1 VIPEYVT
8 FSNLIVDDIVLS
20 DGRSFMNTLGGAGT
34 HALIGMRAWSE
45 RLGLVASVGA
55 DFDTRHRSALEHLG
69 VDLRGLVERQG
80 YQTARAWQLFEPD
93 ERRIEVFRTSAEDF
107 ERAKPQFGDVPAD
120 YLTARGFHIQ
130 TGTLAELADLAGQ
143 LRAANSRVCLAWEPA
158 PTQLMGP
165 PADVQAVLSQV
176 DLFSPDL
183 GEGQTLTGEQ
193 APERILDKLVSWGGR
208 LVALRMGAQGSLV
221 ATDEGAYY
229 HVPAVPATIVDV
241 TGAGNAYCGGFLVGL
256 GLGLGVAEAAA
267 RAAVSA
273 SFALEQFGVPLFTAE
288 KHAEAARRLAWAQ
301 ARIEPGIGAVTLS
314 EP

>member
-1 VIPEYVT
+1 VT
-8 FSNLIVDDIVLS
+8 FSNLIIDDIVLS

-55 DFDTRHRSALEHLG
+55 DCDIRHRASLEDLG
-69 VDLRGLVERQG
+69 VDLRGLIEREG
-80 YQTARAWQLFEPD
+80 YKTARAWQLFEPD
-93 ERRIEVFRTSAEDF
+93 ERRIEIFRTSAEDF
-107 ERAKPQFGDVPAD
+107 ERAKPQFGDIPAD
-120 YLTARGFHIQ
+120 YLGARGFHIQ
-130 TGTLAELADLAGQ
+130 TGALAELVDLVGQ
-143 LRAANSRVCLAWEPA
+143 LRAANSQVCLAWEPS
-158 PTQLMGP
+158 PSQLTAP
-165 PADVQAVLSQV
+165 PAEVQAVLRQV

-183 GEGQTLTGEQ
+183 GEGQMLTGEQ
-193 APERILDKLVSWGGR
+193 APERILDKLVGWGGR

-221 ATDEGAYY
+221 ATADGARY

-256 GLGLGVAEAAA
+256 GAKLGVAEAAA

-273 SFALEQFGVPLFTAE
+273 SFALEQFGVPPFTAE
-288 KHAEAARRLAWAQ
+288 KQAEAARRLAWAQ

-314 EP
+314 EL